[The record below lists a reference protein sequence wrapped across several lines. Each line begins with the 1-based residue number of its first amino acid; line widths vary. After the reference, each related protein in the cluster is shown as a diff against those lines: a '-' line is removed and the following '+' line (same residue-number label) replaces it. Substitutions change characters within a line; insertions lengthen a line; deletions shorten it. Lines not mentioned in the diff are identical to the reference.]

1 MIYIGDNLVLC
12 VLIKRNIVIP
22 SIINVLAS
30 TSSRAKRQKVD
41 KTGRGSALERLRE
54 VRSGGKRKYEIK
66 EIENVYD
73 EVDEKEY
80 SNTVLKRQR
89 DDWIVDDGIF
99 LFYSSF
105 MLFCKKIEI
114 FYYNQK
120 IRNNFLKETFFFEKT
135 DSVAEVI

>member
-1 MIYIGDNLVLC
+1 MCVC

-22 SIINVLAS
+22 GIINVLAS

-54 VRSGGKRKYEIK
+54 VRSGGRRKYEIE

-89 DDWIVDDGIF
+89 DDWIIDDGIF

-105 MLFCKKIEI
+105 MLFCKKI
-114 FYYNQK
+114 
-120 IRNNFLKETFFFEKT
+120 RNLLL
-135 DSVAEVI
+135 